1 MLIDSHCHLNMLD
14 LAPFDGS
21 LKNVIDAAK
30 KEGIEKILCIGTN
43 QEDLPHVLNC
53 ANQFENVYATVG
65 MHPCDSEKNQL
76 TTAEIIALASK
87 PKVVGIGETGLDYHY
102 DNSDRDIQKESF
114 RKHIQAAIELNLPV
128 VIHSR
133 AAQEDTLKIL
143 KEEGIEKCGAVLHCF
158 TESWDMAKEALDMG
172 LYISISGIVTFKNAH
187 QVKDVASR
195 VPMDRLLVETDA
207 PFLAPVPYR
216 GKPNYP
222 AYVRDV
228 AVYVAAM
235 RGIPFDE
242 FAKQTTDNFYSLFN
256 KVPR

>member
-14 LAPFDGS
+14 LKPFDGD
-21 LKNVIDAAK
+21 LANVIKAAE
-30 KEGIEKILCIGTN
+30 KEAVEKILCIGTN
-43 QEDLPHVLNC
+43 QEDLPAVLSC
-53 ANQFENVYATVG
+53 AQRFENVFATVG
-65 MHPCDSEKNQL
+65 MHPSDSEQNQL
-76 TTAEIIALASK
+76 TVEEIIDFANQ

-102 DNSDRDIQKESF
+102 DQSDREIQRESF
-114 RKHIQAAIELNLPV
+114 RKHIQAAIEVDLPV
-128 VIHSR
+128 IIHSR
-133 AAQEDTLKIL
+133 AAQKDTLQIL

-158 TESWDMAKEALDMG
+158 TEEWDMAKTALDMG

-207 PFLAPVPYR
+207 PFLSPVPYR

-228 AVYVAAM
+228 AVYIAAM
-235 RGIPFDE
+235 RGIAFEE
-242 FAKQTTDNFYSLFN
+242 FAEQTTNNFYNLFK
-256 KVPR
+256 KVPK